1 MVARFP
7 LLILLC
13 LVLAACVGKAPGEG
27 CLSCHQSH
35 YAERG
40 SCVSCHRG
48 NGKSVR
54 KAIAHHRLIPAELA
68 HFTVPGSRR
77 VEEGKRLAER
87 FGCRRCHNLGGKG
100 TRLAADLDRLAGDDP
115 VRLFGAIKRP
125 VLFMP
130 DFHFDD
136 RQAAGLVNA
145 VMAFAAKAPRPVSGG
160 LPVVVHFASPQQGEK
175 NIFEKKCG
183 GCHRLLTAREGAL
196 GNGDVAPNLSGLFT
210 PFYPTP
216 FKPGEPWTP
225 ERLGRWLDNPRAVR
239 PDTPMPPVRLSP
251 PEKKQ
256 MIEMLKID

>member
-1 MVARFP
+1 
-7 LLILLC
+7 
-13 LVLAACVGKAPGEG
+13 
-27 CLSCHQSH
+27 
-35 YAERG
+35 
-40 SCVSCHRG
+40 
-48 NGKSVR
+48 
-54 KAIAHHRLIPAELA
+54 
-68 HFTVPGSRR
+68 
-77 VEEGKRLAER
+77 
-87 FGCRRCHNLGGKG
+87 
-100 TRLAADLDRLAGDDP
+100 
-115 VRLFGAIKRP
+115 
-125 VLFMP
+125 MP

-225 ERLGRWLDNPRAVR
+225 ERLGRWLDNPRTVR
-239 PDTPMPPVRLSP
+239 PVTPMPPVRLSP
-251 PEKKQ
+251 AEKKQ
-256 MIEMLKID
+256 LTEMLKADPD